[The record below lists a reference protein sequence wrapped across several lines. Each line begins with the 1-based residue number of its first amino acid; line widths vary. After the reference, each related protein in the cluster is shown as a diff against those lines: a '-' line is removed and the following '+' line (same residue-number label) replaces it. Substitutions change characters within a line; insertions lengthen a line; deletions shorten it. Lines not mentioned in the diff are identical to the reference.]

1 MYFFYTTYIIKYNNM
16 KRPLFI
22 LFVLFGLLFSPSI
35 FAVEK
40 IDINTASLS
49 QLDEL
54 TGIGPTY
61 AQAIIDAR
69 PFSSVDDLDRVK
81 GIGPTTLQ
89 KIKDQGLACVNCATS
104 TETVSD
110 QANTQDKNPEK
121 QTYTSGVY
129 INEILPNPAGSDTTD
144 EWVELYNSNNTA
156 VDLSSWQIQDISG
169 TITTYT
175 ILKDTISANGFLF
188 LKRPETKIML
198 NNDTDGISLLTPDKK
213 IIDSV
218 NYTKAPLGQ
227 SYNKT
232 TSSWGWST
240 TLTPGTTNI
249 ITGTTT
255 KTKSPS
261 TSSGSGDLSKPKNSV
276 NNNGVE
282 AGLADISQNNN
293 PWLLFFTALIMA
305 IILAVIALIIKLK
318 IFKNH
323 VRT

>member
-1 MYFFYTTYIIKYNNM
+1 MRVIFIILTIILF
-16 KRPLFI
+16 PAFI
-22 LFVLFGLLFSPSI
+22 L
-35 FAVEK
+35 AVDLPVHVSK
-40 IDINTASLS
+40 IDINTATLS

-54 TGIGPTY
+54 TGIGPKY

-69 PFSSVDDLDRVK
+69 PFSSVEDLDRVK

-104 TETVSD
+104 IETLLNQV
-110 QANTQDKNPEK
+110 NTQNENPEK

-156 VDLSSWQIQDISG
+156 VDLSGWQIKDISG

-198 NNDTDGISLLTPDKK
+198 NNDTDGINLLTPDKK

-218 NYTKAPLGQ
+218 NYTKAPLDQ

-249 ITGTTT
+249 ITGTQS
-255 KTKSPS
+255 KT
-261 TSSGSGDLSKPKNSV
+261 LSKAKNSV

-282 AGLADISQNNN
+282 VGLPAQVGLADISLPAQVGQNKN